1 MTEWGTD
8 LDPAAVLQEYPR
20 PQLVRD
26 SYLNLNGYW
35 EYAITA
41 GGREEA
47 PDAWDGQILVP
58 FSPEAPLS
66 GVGRQLQPSEALW
79 YRRTFILPA
88 DFAGDTGLAGERVLL
103 HFGAVDQSCT
113 VTVNGVPVGG
123 HDGGYLP
130 FSLDVTKALAGQPGA
145 EQELVVRVRDISD
158 TGYHSR
164 GKQKLDRGGIWY
176 TAQSGIWQTVWLESV
191 PGKSIGGLALV
202 PDLDSLTVTV
212 QVSDAGTAGTAS
224 TGHDNGNQASAAGAD
239 STGTPAGGA
248 DLSSAG
254 VAVPSEAGTPAGGAD
269 LSSAGVAVPSE
280 AGTPAGGADLSA
292 EITVS
297 AAGQTVARAVVVPG
311 VPLRLA
317 IPHPHLWTPEDPFLY
332 DVQVRLLDGG
342 REVDRVQSYTGLR
355 TFGMGPDAAGRL
367 RLLLNGHPYF
377 HAGLL
382 DQGYWP
388 DGLYTAPSDAA
399 LASDIERARDL
410 GFTMLR
416 KHIKIEPLRWYYHCD
431 RLGMLVWQDL
441 VNGGTT
447 YRHSVVTAPAVAGT
461 HRRDNAY
468 LAFGRDEEAGRAEF
482 LAEMHGTVELLRN
495 TVSLAVWVPFN
506 EAWGQFDANA
516 VTAQLR
522 RLDPTR
528 SIDHASGWHDQGGGD
543 MKSLHVYFLPF
554 RLRKAWL
561 RGSRAVVLS
570 EYGGYSLRIPGHTFN
585 TKEFGYRSFRTRQAL
600 QRAYRRLHTRQIE
613 PAVARGLAATV
624 YTQLTD
630 VEDEVNGLVTYD
642 RAVLKIDAGTLR
654 EVNARLIRAA
664 GQ

>member
-1 MTEWGTD
+1 MTLMTAWGTD

-35 EYAITA
+35 AYALTPDSRA
-41 GGREEA
+41 AA
-47 PDAWDGQILVP
+47 PEAWDGQILVP

-66 GVGRQLQPSEALW
+66 GVGRQLQPAEALW
-79 YRRTFILPA
+79 YRRSITLP
-88 DFAGDTGLAGERVLL
+88 DGFAGERVLL

-130 FSLDVTKALAGQPGA
+130 FSLDVTDALAGAGE
-145 EQELVVRVRDISD
+145 EQEITVRVRDISD

-191 PGKSIGGLALV
+191 PRTSIGGLALA
-202 PDLDSLTVTV
+202 PDLDSVTVTV
-212 QVSDAGTAGTAS
+212 QVSDPGA
-224 TGHDNGNQASAAGAD
+224 TGSSMATGPADGDGNSSAA
-239 STGTPAGGA
+239 AGI
-248 DLSSAG
+248 
-254 VAVPSEAGTPAGGAD
+254 AGTPASG
-269 LSSAGVAVPSE
+269 P
-280 AGTPAGGADLSA
+280 DLSA

-297 AAGQTVARAVVVPG
+297 AAGQTVASAAVVPG
-311 VPLRLA
+311 VPLRLP
-317 IPHPHLWTPEDPFLY
+317 IPQPHLWTPEDPFLY

-355 TFGMGPDAAGRL
+355 TFGMGPDAAGRQ
-367 RLLLNGHPYF
+367 RLLLNGRPYF

-431 RLGMLVWQDL
+431 RLGILVWQDL

-461 HRRDNAY
+461 HRRDDAY
-468 LAFGRDEEAGRAEF
+468 LAFGRDDEAGREEF
-482 LAEMHGTVELLRN
+482 LAEMRETVELLRN

-516 VTAQLR
+516 VTAELR
-522 RLDPTR
+522 GLDPTR

-543 MKSLHVYFLPF
+543 LKSVHVYFLPF
-554 RLRKAWL
+554 RLRKSWL
-561 RGSRAVVLS
+561 RGERAVVLS

-585 TKEFGYRSFRTRQAL
+585 AKEFGYRSYKTRQAL

-613 PAVARGLAATV
+613 PAVARGLTATV

-630 VEDEVNGLVTYD
+630 VEDEVNGLLTYD
-642 RAVLKIDAGTLR
+642 RAVLKIDAGVLR

-664 GQ
+664 GG